1 MTEEILFDKLFAR
14 YGGDDYVEWGF
25 SIVQKTWGYYRVRQ
39 LYNPRY
45 DWLFDA
51 EPVNYW
57 GA

>member
-1 MTEEILFDKLFAR
+1 MQDLFAR

-39 LYNPRY
+39 LHSPVN
-45 DWLFDA
+45 DWFFDA